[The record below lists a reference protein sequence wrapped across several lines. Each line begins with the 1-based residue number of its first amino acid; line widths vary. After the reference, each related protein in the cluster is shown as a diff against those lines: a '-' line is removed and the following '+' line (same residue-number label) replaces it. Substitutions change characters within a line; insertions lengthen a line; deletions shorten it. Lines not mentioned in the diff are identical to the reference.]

1 MRVLRVFGQTLF
13 SLPIVA
19 EAPGN
24 PTQNVAGQGFD
35 ADPGQNEEPRVIGDQ
50 MQVLGSPWAV
60 PTDIVVPGGTLPS
73 RRAKEQ
79 ASQRPSLGVAD
90 QILQVFPDAAAVA

>member
-35 ADPGQNEEPRVIGDQ
+35 ADPGQNGHIRQE
-50 MQVLGSPWAV
+50 
-60 PTDIVVPGGTLPS
+60 
-73 RRAKEQ
+73 
-79 ASQRPSLGVAD
+79 
-90 QILQVFPDAAAVA
+90 F